1 MGLKGGES
9 FMSIRVLIK
18 IEVHIPCVFPI
29 VKKTAFHT

>member
-18 IEVHIPCVFPI
+18 IVHIPCVFPI
-29 VKKTAFHT
+29 IRKTAFHA